1 MLQIKSLFQ
10 LSNSL
15 KSKLKI
21 MSWKKQQLFMNRLFG
36 QPNRLLPSHVNDTT
50 PNFNFQV
57 RGHVLPRVKRWY
69 GMVPFKQL
77 IL

>member
-50 PNFNFQV
+50 PNFNFSSPGTRLTSGKTV
-57 RGHVLPRVKRWY
+57 VWHGTL
-69 GMVPFKQL
+69 
-77 IL
+77 